1 MSIQKQVFD
10 ALIALA
16 DGVGS
21 YAAISIGT
29 LPKDSG
35 ISAGIS
41 TGGAQ
46 SVTLAHGGQ
55 YTLDIVLNAKH
66 TNQAAAL
73 DALCCIHEQLTRLH
87 DLPSGQGWQ
96 MTAIRTN
103 GAPSTAGRD
112 GNQWLCVSGLTIEYG
127 TI

>member
-10 ALIALA
+10 ALATLV

-21 YAAISIGT
+21 YAAVDIGT
-29 LPKDSG
+29 LPRDSG
-35 ISAGIS
+35 ICLGIS
-41 TGGAQ
+41 TGGTQ

-55 YTLDIVLNAKH
+55 HTLDIVLNAKH
-66 TNQAAAL
+66 PNQAMAL

-87 DLPSGQGWQ
+87 DLPSGEGWQ
-96 MTAIRTN
+96 LTAIRTN
-103 GAPSTAGRD
+103 GAPSTIGRD